1 MQTKI
6 VYDNGFKKHIKCISV
21 DISEEQ
27 FVKFLP
33 KSRIV
38 EIDGKDVVEEYV
50 DVQIYDER
58 VSYDEIF
65 EANRL
70 NLTDLIKVLQEL
82 KAQIK

>member
-6 VYDNGFKKHIKCISV
+6 VYDNGFKKNIKCISV

-33 KSRIV
+33 MSRIV
-38 EIDGKDVVEEYV
+38 EIDGKDMVEEYV

-58 VSYDEIF
+58 VSYDEVL
-65 EANRL
+65 EANR
-70 NLTDLIKVLQEL
+70 NQITDLIKVLQEL